1 MSDGKKHVVII
12 GGGITGLAAAF
23 YMEKEIIEKNLP
35 LELTLVEASP
45 RVGGKIQTV
54 KKDGYIIERGPDSFL
69 ERKTSAPQLVKDVGL
84 EHLLV
89 NNATGQSYVLVNRTL
104 HPMPKGAVMGI
115 PTKIAPFVSTGL
127 FSVSGKQGP
136 LWISFCLQAS
146 QKTTSHWE
154 NFSAGVS
161 EMKWLRI

>member
-89 NNATGQSYVLVNRTL
+89 NNAVQ
-104 HPMPKGAVMGI
+104 
-115 PTKIAPFVSTGL
+115 
-127 FSVSGKQGP
+127 
-136 LWISFCLQAS
+136 
-146 QKTTSHWE
+146 
-154 NFSAGVS
+154 
-161 EMKWLRI
+161 